1 MKRGVMN
8 GREGQLKKGREW
20 CHVTRGFKGQIKAL
34 ATPPV
39 LDPRRQLEYLWGL
52 PQTQGKLEHSVP
64 TV

>member
-8 GREGQLKKGREW
+8 GREGKLEEW
-20 CHVTRGFKGQIKAL
+20 CRVTRGFQGQVKTL

-39 LDPRRQLEYLWGL
+39 LDPKRELEHLWGL
-52 PQTQGKLEHSVP
+52 PQTQGRLDHPVL